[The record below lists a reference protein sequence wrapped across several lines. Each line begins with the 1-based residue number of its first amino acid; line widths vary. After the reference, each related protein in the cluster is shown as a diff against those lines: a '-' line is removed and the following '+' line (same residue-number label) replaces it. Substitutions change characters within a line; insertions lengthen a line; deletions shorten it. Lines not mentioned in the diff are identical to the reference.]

1 MKTRQE
7 SKKQRWIKLLERVAK
22 GGDFPIEGSIEE
34 WYSSLTAD
42 ARGYSAIVARD
53 ILEQL
58 IESAITEALRRKGM
72 QIVITVQF
80 ITPEGPIA
88 VMAMEKNTGI
98 CLTGNE
104 YLSSSYLVASLE
116 IDRLIESLEDLVKTM
131 AANFEERIR
140 RAVEYAQKR
149 RR

>member
-22 GGDFPIEGSIEE
+22 DGDFPIEGSIEE

-88 VMAMEKNTGI
+88 VMAMEKSTGI

-104 YLSSSYLVASLE
+104 HMASSYLVASLE
-116 IDRLIESLEDLVKTM
+116 IDHLIESLEDLVKTM

-140 RAVEYAQKR
+140 RSVEYAQKR